1 MGIKEQLQSDLT
13 EAIRSRNEIVSGTIR
28 MVLTSIRNEEV
39 SGKEERT
46 LADAEIITVL
56 TREGKKRREAAEAFA
71 DAGRADKAELE
82 KAEGEVILKYLPA
95 QMSEDDVKKLVAAAI
110 AVTMKTKTKQTVRVV
125 AVAVGVPEMVNFPA
139 AKVPVT
145 PAGSAPAVILAPVAA
160 GVPGVSVYSIVVIA
174 VLTQTV
180 CALVVA
186 AEVNVNTGGTHVL
199 AVQV

>member
-46 LADAEIITVL
+46 LADAEINTVL

-82 KAEGEVILKYLPA
+82 KAEGEVIAKYLPA

-110 AVTMKTKTKQTVRVV
+110 AQS
-125 AVAVGVPEMVNFPA
+125 G
-139 AKVPVT
+139 
-145 PAGSAPAVILAPVAA
+145 AA
-160 GVPGVSVYSIVVIA
+160 GPGDMGKVMGILKPQVAGKADGGLVSGLVKA
-174 VLTQTV
+174 
-180 CALVVA
+180 ALA
-186 AEVNVNTGGTHVL
+186 GGN
-199 AVQV
+199 

>member
-56 TREGKKRREAAEAFA
+56 TREAKKRREAADAFA

-82 KAEGEVILKYLPA
+82 KAEGEVIAKYLPA

-110 AVTMKTKTKQTVRVV
+110 AQSGAAAPGDMGKVMGILKPQV
-125 AVAVGVPEMVNFPA
+125 AGKADGGLVSGLVKA
-139 AKVPVT
+139 AL
-145 PAGSAPAVILAPVAA
+145 AG
-160 GVPGVSVYSIVVIA
+160 G
-174 VLTQTV
+174 
-180 CALVVA
+180 
-186 AEVNVNTGGTHVL
+186 N
-199 AVQV
+199 

>member
-56 TREGKKRREAAEAFA
+56 TREAKKRREAADAFA

-82 KAEGEVILKYLPA
+82 KAEGEVIAKYLPA

-110 AVTMKTKTKQTVRVV
+110 AQSG
-125 AVAVGVPEMVNFPA
+125 AVGPGDMGKVMGILKPQVAGKADGGLVSGLVKA
-139 AKVPVT
+139 AL
-145 PAGSAPAVILAPVAA
+145 AG
-160 GVPGVSVYSIVVIA
+160 G
-174 VLTQTV
+174 
-180 CALVVA
+180 
-186 AEVNVNTGGTHVL
+186 N
-199 AVQV
+199 